1 MFLKDA
7 ATACNIID
15 NHNGYLS
22 ENDVTMYAKKID
34 DIFQDQESYNKVC
47 ENAYLELYKNW
58 DDEVK
63 NIYHSYID
71 LIEREK

>member
-1 MFLKDA
+1 
-7 ATACNIID
+7 
-15 NHNGYLS
+15 
-22 ENDVTMYAKKID
+22 MYAKKID